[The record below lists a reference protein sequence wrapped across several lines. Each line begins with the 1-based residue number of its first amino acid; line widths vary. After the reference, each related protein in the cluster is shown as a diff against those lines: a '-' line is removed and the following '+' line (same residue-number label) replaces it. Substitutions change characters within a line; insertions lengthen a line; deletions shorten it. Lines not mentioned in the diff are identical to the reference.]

1 MFSPGP
7 RNNVWSSTFDP
18 GRNSNI
24 GRKVGASYYDKP
36 TEENKGDIWS
46 QHLQSQSSRP
56 KSIDEPKPSG
66 TAMDAESV
74 RRMFASD
81 KIESA
86 MKQADAGAGKV
97 DYEKV
102 YW

>member
-1 MFSPGP
+1 
-7 RNNVWSSTFDP
+7 
-18 GRNSNI
+18 
-24 GRKVGASYYDKP
+24 
-36 TEENKGDIWS
+36 
-46 QHLQSQSSRP
+46 
-56 KSIDEPKPSG
+56 
-66 TAMDAESV
+66 MDAESV

-102 YW
+102 Y